1 MVRGGGVDHPCTG
14 FPERMADTSISLLER
29 LCIQPDEISWRRFV
43 DLYTPLI
50 RGWLG
55 RYSVKEQDAEDLAQ
69 EVMAVVVR
77 ELTNFRHNEQRG
89 AFRCWL
95 RTVTVNQLRA
105 LWRTRQGRDQ
115 GSGNSDVLRMLD
127 QLADPDSSLSRLWD
141 QQHDRHV
148 AARLME
154 LIEPQFEANTWQAFR
169 RVALD
174 GLKAATVAQELGMSV
189 NAVLLAKS
197 RVLSRLRQEL
207 RGLTD

>member
-1 MVRGGGVDHPCTG
+1 
-14 FPERMADTSISLLER
+14 MAETSITLLER
-29 LCIQPDEISWRRFV
+29 LCLQPDEDSWRTFV
-43 DLYTPLI
+43 DLYAPLI
-50 RGWLG
+50 RGWLR
-55 RYSVKEQDAEDLAQ
+55 RYTIKEEDAEDLAQ

-77 ELTNFRHNEQRG
+77 ELTNFQHNQQRG

-105 LWRTRQGRDQ
+105 LWRTRRGQNEAT
-115 GSGNSDVLRMLD
+115 GNSAMAGMLD

-141 QQHDRHV
+141 QQHDQHV

-154 LIEPQFEANTWQAFR
+154 LIQPQFEAKTWQAFR

-174 GLKAATVAQELGMSV
+174 GMKAAIVAQELGISV

-197 RVLSRLRQEL
+197 RVLNRLRQEL